1 MKKLLLFGFIHL
13 LLAVCKATPPPTIN
27 NDNEDF
33 TSTPTNDHQSL
44 PVATS
49 VKSNEI
55 VPLSPSVVG
64 VGQTSTTL
72 LLPVSYETASSCYVV
87 CFVQHL

>member
-1 MKKLLLFGFIHL
+1 MMYHQHLLYFLLL
-13 LLAVCKATPPPTIN
+13 LLAVCKATPPPTIS

-44 PVATS
+44 PVVATS

-55 VPLSPSVVG
+55 APLSPSVVG
-64 VGQTSTTL
+64 VGQTSTTT
-72 LLPVSYETASSCYVV
+72 LLPYVYDV
-87 CFVQHL
+87 DDLVTHAAHL